1 MATPQQY
8 RGEAR
13 QLREQ
18 ADAIADDHRE
28 TILEIA
34 RLYERLADHIE
45 TGADPKGVL
54 VARWMR

>member
-1 MATPQQY
+1 MAMPQQY

-45 TGADPKGVL
+45 KIQRMPRPRSV
-54 VARWMR
+54 

>member
-1 MATPQQY
+1 MAMPQQY

-13 QLREQ
+13 HLREQ

-45 TGADPKGVL
+45 KIQRMPRPRSV
-54 VARWMR
+54 

>member
-1 MATPQQY
+1 V
-8 RGEAR
+8 
-13 QLREQ
+13 

-45 TGADPKGVL
+45 TRAAPKGVL
-54 VARWMR
+54 VARWRP